1 MKCKINVNRLIGV
14 IYVVIGL
21 FLIITNGFQA
31 YAKYSGE
38 REKLSSFYETD
49 KKNKEN
55 PSTIIEKDIKETTN
69 NNSNA
74 QENNNI
80 EETEPTTDALLES
93 DLDEYVSVIKIPKIN
108 LEKGLFAKNSRY
120 NNVEYNIMIH
130 EESDTPITKAGNI
143 ILVAH
148 SGTSDISFFKRVNLL
163 SKGDKV
169 EIYYHGYKYIYSI
182 VNEYEV
188 EKTGKVEIIRDIS
201 KNTLT
206 MITCKH
212 NTNKQIVVISE
223 LEEVV
228 EY

>member
-1 MKCKINVNRLIGV
+1 MNCKINVNKLIG
-14 IYVVIGL
+14 IAYVVIGL

-38 REKLSSFYETD
+38 REKLSSFYEND
-49 KKNKEN
+49 KKQKES
-55 PSTIIEKDIKETTN
+55 PSTNIQNNQKETTK
-69 NNSNA
+69 SNLGE
-74 QENNNI
+74 ENKI
-80 EETEPTTDALLES
+80 EDTKQTNDALPES
-93 DLDEYVSVIKIPKIN
+93 NLDEYVSVVKIPKIN
-108 LEKGLFAKNSRY
+108 LEKGLFAKNSKY

-130 EESDTPITKAGNI
+130 EESDNPTTKAGNI

-148 SGTSDISFFKRVNLL
+148 SGTSDISFFKNVTFL
-163 SKGDKV
+163 SNGDKV
-169 EIYYHGYKYIYSI
+169 ELYYHGYKYIYSI
-182 VNEYEV
+182 VNKYEV
-188 EKTGKVEIIRDIS
+188 EKTGKVEIIRDTN

-223 LEEVV
+223 LNEVT